1 MRSTTTTPAPAAQ
14 PVAIEV
20 PEQIA
25 PTTMPVPEQVPATTV
40 TPTTEPVGVPAS
52 ETAPKRA
59 AKDGD

>member
-14 PVAIEV
+14 PVAIE
-20 PEQIA
+20 
-25 PTTMPVPEQVPATTV
+25 VPEQVPATTV